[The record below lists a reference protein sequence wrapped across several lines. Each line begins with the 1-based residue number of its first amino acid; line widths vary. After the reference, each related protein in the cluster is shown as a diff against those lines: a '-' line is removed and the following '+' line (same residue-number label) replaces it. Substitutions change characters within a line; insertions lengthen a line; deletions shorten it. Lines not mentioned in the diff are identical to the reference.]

1 MQRFLPM
8 VCLVCFLNGVYRR
21 ANVLDEFNFFF
32 FFPYMDSTF
41 GIKKSLPNLGLH
53 RFSLL
58 EHAQQTQPAD
68 HI

>member
-1 MQRFLPM
+1 MSYLFVFLM
-8 VCLVCFLNGVYRR
+8 VFIEEQMFLMNSIS
-21 ANVLDEFNFFF
+21 FFF